1 METFKNG
8 PREKYI
14 SEKKRLKD
22 GNVIK
27 IRMMAGKIAQ
37 IVLTSC
43 TCRLFVCVCLL
54 VWVK

>member
-54 VWVK
+54 V